1 MQDGSGIDIPRAA
14 REHVPRSAP
23 CSFST
28 PIRPFMKVLDY
39 VRNLL
44 KRRLDHDECLVV
56 YDPAERYRPAVEAM
70 EEVPTCTVIYAEEGT
85 IDGRDRAMKVWR
97 EMGAE
102 SPGAQQLL
110 IYLPIDKPI
119 DAEAKVHDPYAPFF
133 VGGGLFP
140 SGDAESYLE
149 ICVQAKPNHQEQVR
163 SLFEEAAEPDLA
175 TVEAVGGG
183 ASWPRLRTVLD
194 VESDRE
200 IVRSLL
206 SPTKAQER
214 RLHKEATWPS
224 EYAAFTK
231 QVLGLD
237 PEAAEERVDAMRQ
250 ELARFVLF
258 SEFVFD
264 LPEGEVLPQS
274 LADVPRAKGTME
286 KLIRAVC
293 EDLRTSK
300 RHEETYKELA
310 RTVVDDLDLESQ
322 TEDIEDYGVLDTF
335 PFEERAFL
343 DAFVTAIRNDRR
355 EEARA
360 IISDRNSSIWAYSE
374 DRGSDW
380 VLAERLLT
388 LLETI
393 DEKAAALESTG
404 NSLSDLVEYYVSGGY
419 EVDTAHRTLEQAVQ
433 EKYWQ
438 TGLLE
443 GAVSDVRKQYRAFAD
458 QVQRTFMDRVEDEGW
473 PPKNLLRQ
481 THVFDGS
488 IAPSLAEHG
497 RRVAYVMVDAFRYEL
512 ASAFGDRLSNE
523 VEVTINAVASM
534 MPTTTRVGM
543 ASLLPGAEDG
553 LHLGIKDR
561 KLIPRIDGKDIK
573 GPDDRLA
580 HLQKTY
586 GDRCAMADLD
596 DVLKGEVSVEETTQL
611 LLVKTREIDTAGE
624 SMSDGIERLI
634 DTAQEKYLQAVSAL
648 GDIGF
653 EEVHFVTDHG
663 FLLLSKQQKG
673 DRVEKPSGDWLVQK
687 ERSLLGTGSKSKHTC
702 LFRTDDLGVAGDF
715 DHISVPRSL
724 GAYRMGS
731 KYMHSGLSLQESVLS
746 VLSVETGA
754 RKKEDGKSVD
764 LHLTYRGKRDGWVT
778 TRRPMIEIEAGKTNI
793 FGDDQLEFRLEAR
806 SDGKVVGHAASSNNV
821 DPSTSLVQI
830 DLGGSQ
836 QPSVKVPLSMK
847 EDFRGAFEVVAVN
860 PITQIRFDSIT
871 LKTDY
876 VE

>member
-1 MQDGSGIDIPRAA
+1 
-14 REHVPRSAP
+14 
-23 CSFST
+23 
-28 PIRPFMKVLDY
+28 MKVLDY
-39 VRNLL
+39 VQDLFET
-44 KRRLDHDECLVV
+44 RLDREESLVV
-56 YDPAERYRPAVEAM
+56 YDAAERYRPAVEAM
-70 EEVPTCTVIYAEEGT
+70 EGGPTCTVIYGEEGT
-85 IDGRDRAMKVWR
+85 IEGRERAMEVWR
-97 EMGAE
+97 EMGSG
-102 SPGAQQLL
+102 SPGARQLL
-110 IYLPIDKPI
+110 IYLPIEKPV
-119 DAEAKVHDPYAPFF
+119 DDEAKMRDPYAPFF
-133 VGGGLFP
+133 VGGGIFP
-140 SGDAESYLE
+140 SGDAESYRE
-149 ICVQAKPNHQEQVR
+149 ICVQAKSNHQEQVR
-163 SLFEEAAEPDLA
+163 SLFEETDEPDLA

-206 SPTKAQER
+206 SPTDKQQQ
-214 RLHKEATWPS
+214 RLRDDATWHS
-224 EYAAFTK
+224 EYASFAN
-231 QVLGLD
+231 QVLGFD
-237 PEAAEERVDAMRQ
+237 PEAAEEGFDAMRR
-250 ELARFVLF
+250 ELARFVLY

-264 LPEGEVLPQS
+264 LPEKETLPSS
-274 LADVPRAKGTME
+274 LADVPRANGAAE
-286 KLIRAVC
+286 KLVRAVC

-310 RTVVDDLDLESQ
+310 RTVVDDLDLENQ
-322 TEDIEDYGVLDTF
+322 TEDIDDYGDLDTF

-343 DAFVTAIRNDRR
+343 EAFVGAIRDDRR

-360 IISDRNSSIWAYSE
+360 IIDERQSSIWAYSE

-380 VLAERLLT
+380 VLAERLLD

-393 DEKAAALESTG
+393 DEQGAALDTADG
-404 NSLSDLVEYYVSGGY
+404 SLSDLVQYYVTGGY
-419 EVDTAHRTLEQAVQ
+419 QVDTAHRTLEQAVQ

-438 TGLLE
+438 TGVLE
-443 GAVSDVRKQYRAFAD
+443 KAVTDVRKKYRAFAD
-458 QVQRTFMDRVEDEGW
+458 QVQRTFIDRVNEEGW
-473 PPKNLLRQ
+473 PPADLLRQ
-481 THVFDGS
+481 TRVFERS
-488 IAPSLAEHG
+488 VAPSLAEHG

-512 ASAFGDRLSNE
+512 ASAFADRLSNE
-523 VEVTINAVASM
+523 VEATIEAVASM

-561 KLIPRIDGKDIK
+561 KIVPRIDDDEII

-596 DVLKGEVSVEETTQL
+596 DVLKGEASVEETTQL

-624 SMSDGIERLI
+624 SMSDGIEMLI

-648 GDIGF
+648 GDLGF

-673 DRVEKPSGDWLVQK
+673 DSVEKPPGDWLVQK
-687 ERSLLGTGSKSKHTC
+687 ERSLMGKGSKSKHASV
-702 LFRTDDLGVAGDF
+702 FRASDLGVSGDF
-715 DHISVPRSL
+715 DHIAVPRSL
-724 GAYRMGS
+724 GAFRMGS
-731 KYMHSGLSLQESVLS
+731 KYMHSGLSLQESVLP
-746 VLSVETGA
+746 VLSVKTAA
-754 RKKEDGKSVD
+754 RTKEDGKSVT
-764 LHLTYRGKRDGWVT
+764 LRLAYRGKREGWVT
-778 TRRPMIEIEAGKTNI
+778 TRRPMIEIDASKTDM
-793 FGDDQLEFRLEAR
+793 FGDEQLEFRLEAR
-806 SDGKVVGHAASSNNV
+806 ADGKVVGHAASSNNV

-830 DLGGSQ
+830 DLGDSLQ
-836 QPSVKVPLSMK
+836 ESVKVPLSMK
-847 EDFRGAFEVVAVN
+847 EDFRGEFEVVAVN